1 MKISKRELK
10 RIIRE
15 EKRKLIKEEQGFV
28 EQAELEDCVY
38 ATFCEWMVEGT
49 AGIATMRWTDFEQ
62 AVIRRYEAMYGEKV
76 TLRDIQLACEDS
88 M

>member
-1 MKISKRELK
+1 MRLSKRQLK

-28 EQAELEDCVY
+28 EQAELEDAVY
-38 ATFCEWMVEGT
+38 ATFCEWIVEG
-49 AGIATMRWTDFEQ
+49 APSNNWTDFEA
-62 AVIRRYEAMYGEKV
+62 AVARRYEIMWGEKV
-76 TLRDIQLACEDS
+76 SIKDIVDACIDS

>member
-1 MKISKRELK
+1 
-10 RIIRE
+10 
-15 EKRKLIKEEQGFV
+15 
-28 EQAELEDCVY
+28 
-38 ATFCEWMVEGT
+38 MVEGT
-49 AGIATMRWTDFEQ
+49 AGIATMKWTDFEQ